1 MSTRDFI
8 EKDYYAALG
17 VPKDAGAAAIKKAYR
32 KLATELHPDKNP
44 GNSEAEARFK
54 EVSEAYDVLSDA
66 KRRGEYDEARRLF
79 GAGGRAGVSPAASP
93 AGAAARRSTSATCSV
108 APAARAAARRAGAS
122 ATCSAACSAGPAG
135 TARSRSQAASGPARG
150 QDVETEATLS
160 FEEAVLGVTVPL
172 RMQSPGTCPTCKG
185 SGAKPGTSPHTCP
198 VCQGA
203 GVTSRSQGAFA
214 FSEPCRNCR
223 GTGSVVDDPCPT
235 CAGNGVTTQTRTI
248 TVRIPAGVK
257 DGQRIR
263 LAGKGAPG
271 RRGGPAGDLF
281 VVVHVS
287 EHTLFGR
294 KGDDLTLTVP
304 ITFAE
309 ASLGTTLTVP
319 TLDGSVS
326 LKVPAGTAS
335 GRTLRVRGHGV
346 PGKGT
351 RGDLLVTLDVAVPVR
366 LTPASARSSRPWPR
380 RWTRIRGRRSPRR
393 CRREASDEQPRPG
406 RTPSGPWPRMLRSS

>member
-17 VPKDAGAAAIKKAYR
+17 VSQDADAAAIKKAYR
-32 KLATELHPDKNP
+32 QLARDLHPDKNP
-44 GNSEAEARFK
+44 GNAEAEARFK
-54 EVSEAYDVLSDA
+54 DVSEAYDVLSDP
-66 KRRGEYDEARRLF
+66 KRRAEYDEARRLF
-79 GAGGRAGVSPAASP
+79 GAGGAGARAGFPGGFPGGGGGGQPFDLGDLLGNAGGAR
-93 AGAAARRSTSATCSV
+93 AGGLGDLFGGLFGGGGAAGS
-108 APAARAAARRAGAS
+108 ARA
-122 ATCSAACSAGPAG
+122 
-135 TARSRSQAASGPARG
+135 RSQAASGPARG

-172 RMQSPGTCPTCKG
+172 RMQSPGTCPTCAG
-185 SGAKPGTSPHTCP
+185 SGARPGTSPRTCP

-223 GTGSVVDDPCPT
+223 GTGTVIDDPCPT

-287 EHTLFGR
+287 EHELFGR
-294 KGDDLTLTVP
+294 KGNDLTLTVP
-304 ITFAE
+304 ITFSE
-309 ASLGTTLTVP
+309 ATLGTTLTVP
-319 TLDGSVS
+319 TLDGNVS
-326 LKVPAGTAS
+326 LKVPPGTAS
-335 GRTLRVRGHGV
+335 GQTLRVRGRGV
-346 PGKGT
+346 PGKG
-351 RGDLLVTLDVAVPVR
+351 RAGDLLVTVEVAVPKR
-366 LTPASARSSRPWPR
+366 LSPAAQDAVKVLDSEL
-380 RWTRIRGRRSPRR
+380 G
-393 CRREASDEQPRPG
+393 DPRPRITAAVKG
-406 RTPSGPWPRMLRSS
+406 GAR

>member
-1 MSTRDFI
+1 VSTRDFI

-17 VPKDAGAAAIKKAYR
+17 VPKDSDAAAIKKAYR

-44 GNSEAEARFK
+44 GNAEAEARFK
-54 EVSEAYDVLSDA
+54 EVSEAYDVLSDT
-66 KRRGEYDEARRLF
+66 KRRAEYDDARRLF
-79 GAGGRAGVSPAASP
+79 GAGGRAGGFPGGFPGSGGGTQNFDLGDLF
-93 AGAAARRSTSATCSV
+93 GAAAGGGGRSGGGGLGDLLGGLFGGAGG
-108 APAARAAARRAGAS
+108 AAGS
-122 ATCSAACSAGPAG
+122 
-135 TARSRSQAASGPARG
+135 ARSRSQAASGPARG

-160 FEEAVLGVTVPL
+160 FDEAVLGVTVPL
-172 RMQSPGTCPTCKG
+172 RMQSPGTCPTCHG
-185 SGAKPGTSPHTCP
+185 NGAKPGTSPHTCP

-235 CAGNGVTTQTRTI
+235 CAGSGVTSQTRTI

-281 VVVHVS
+281 VVVHVA
-287 EHTLFGR
+287 EHSLFGR

-309 ASLGTTLTVP
+309 AALGTTLTVP

-335 GRTLRVRGHGV
+335 GRTLRVRGRGV
-346 PGKGT
+346 PGKGKP
-351 RGDLLVTLDVAVPVR
+351 GDLLVTLDVAVPAR
-366 LTPASARSSRPWPR
+366 LTPAQRKVVENLA
-380 RWTRIRGRRSPRR
+380 
-393 CRREASDEQPRPG
+393 EEMDEDPRPQITAAVQAG
-406 RTPSGPWPRMLRSS
+406 GEK

>member
-1 MSTRDFI
+1 LSTRDFI

-17 VPKDAGAAAIKKAYR
+17 VPKDADAAAIKKAYR
-32 KLATELHPDKNP
+32 QLARDLHPDKNP
-44 GNSEAEARFK
+44 GNADAEARFK
-54 EVSEAYDVLSDA
+54 DVSEAYDVLSDP
-66 KRRGEYDEARRLF
+66 KRRAEYDEARRLF
-79 GAGGRAGVSPAASP
+79 GAGGRPGGFPGGFPGGGGGGQPFDLGDLFGATG
-93 AGAAARRSTSATCSV
+93 GAAAGGRGGLGDLFGGLFGGAG
-108 APAARAAARRAGAS
+108 PGAARA
-122 ATCSAACSAGPAG
+122 
-135 TARSRSQAASGPARG
+135 RSQAASGPARG

-172 RMQSPGTCPTCKG
+172 RMQSPGTCPTCSG

-235 CAGNGVTTQTRTI
+235 CTGSGVTTQTRTI

-281 VVVHVS
+281 VVVHVA
-287 EHTLFGR
+287 EHDMFGR
-294 KGDDLTLTVP
+294 KGDDLLLTVP

-309 ASLGTTLTVP
+309 AALGTTLTVP
-319 TLDGSVS
+319 TLDGTVS
-326 LKVPAGTAS
+326 LKVPPGTQS
-335 GRTLRVRGHGV
+335 GRTLRVRGRGA
-346 PGKGT
+346 PGKS
-351 RGDLLVTLDVAVPVR
+351 RAGDLLVTFDVAVPVR
-366 LTPASARSSRPWPR
+366 LTPAQRKVIETLA
-380 RWTRIRGRRSPRR
+380 
-393 CRREASDEQPRPG
+393 EEMDEDPRPQI
-406 RTPSGPWPRMLRSS
+406 TAAVQSGGER

>member
-8 EKDYYAALG
+8 EKDYYGALG
-17 VPKDAGAAAIKKAYR
+17 VSQGADAAEIKKAYR
-32 KLATELHPDKNP
+32 KLAQELHPDKNP
-44 GNSEAEARFK
+44 GNTEAESRFK
-54 EVSEAYDVLSDA
+54 DVSEAYDVLSDT
-66 KRRGEYDEARRLF
+66 KRRAEYDEARRLF
-79 GAGGRAGVSPAASP
+79 GAGGAGARAGFPGGGGFP
-93 AGAAARRSTSATCSV
+93 GNGQTFDFGDLFNAGAAGAPGAGGARGPGGLGDLLGGLFGGAGGG
-108 APAARAAARRAGAS
+108 ARA
-122 ATCSAACSAGPAG
+122 
-135 TARSRSQAASGPARG
+135 RSQAASGPARG

-172 RMQSPGTCPTCKG
+172 RMQSPGSCPTCAG

-235 CAGNGVTTQTRTI
+235 CSGSGITSQTRTI
-248 TVRIPAGVK
+248 TVRIPAGVR

-263 LAGKGAPG
+263 LGGKGAPG

-287 EHTLFGR
+287 EHALFGR
-294 KGDDLTLTVP
+294 KDDDLTLTVP

-309 ASLGTTLTVP
+309 AALGTTLTVP
-319 TLDGSVS
+319 TLDGTVS
-326 LKVPAGTAS
+326 LKVPAGTSS
-335 GRTLRVRGHGV
+335 GRTLRVRGRGV
-346 PGKGT
+346 PAKGRT
-351 RGDLLVTLDVAVPVR
+351 GDLLVTLDVAVPVR
-366 LTPASARSSRPWPR
+366 LTQAERA
-380 RWTRIRGRRSPRR
+380 II
-393 CRREASDEQPRPG
+393 EKLAEEMAEDPRPQITAALQAG
-406 RTPSGPWPRMLRSS
+406 GER

>member
-17 VPKDAGAAAIKKAYR
+17 VSQDADAAAIKKAYR
-32 KLATELHPDKNP
+32 QLARDLHPDKNP
-44 GNSEAEARFK
+44 GNAEAESRFK
-54 EVSEAYDVLSDA
+54 EVSEAYDVLSDP
-66 KRRGEYDEARRLF
+66 KRRAEYDEARRLF
-79 GAGGRAGVSPAASP
+79 GAGGAGARAGFPGGFPGGGGGGQPFDLGDLFGSSGGGRSGTGGLGDLFGGLFGGGGG
-93 AGAAARRSTSATCSV
+93 AGS
-108 APAARAAARRAGAS
+108 ARA
-122 ATCSAACSAGPAG
+122 
-135 TARSRSQAASGPARG
+135 RSQAASGPARG

-172 RMQSPGTCPTCKG
+172 RMQSPGTCPTCAG
-185 SGAKPGTSPHTCP
+185 SGARPGTSPHTCP

-223 GTGSVVDDPCPT
+223 GTGTVIDDPCPT

-287 EHTLFGR
+287 DHDLFGR
-294 KGDDLTLTVP
+294 KGNDLTITVP
-304 ITFAE
+304 ITFPE
-309 ASLGTTLTVP
+309 ATLGTTLTVP
-319 TLDGSVS
+319 TLDGNVS
-326 LKVPAGTAS
+326 LKVPPGTAS
-335 GRTLRVRGHGV
+335 GQTLRVRGRGV
-346 PGKGT
+346 HGKG
-351 RGDLLVTLDVAVPVR
+351 RAGDLLVTVEVAVPKR
-366 LTPASARSSRPWPR
+366 LSPAAEDAVKVLDAEL
-380 RWTRIRGRRSPRR
+380 G
-393 CRREASDEQPRPG
+393 DPRPQITAAVKG
-406 RTPSGPWPRMLRSS
+406 GAR

>member
-17 VPKDAGAAAIKKAYR
+17 VPKNADAAAIKKAYR
-32 KLATELHPDKNP
+32 QLARDLHPDKNP
-44 GNSEAEARFK
+44 GNDAAETRFK
-54 EVSEAYDVLSDA
+54 EVSEAYDVLSDP

-79 GAGGRAGVSPAASP
+79 GAGARPGGFPGAGGGQPFDLGDLF
-93 AGAAARRSTSATCSV
+93 GAA
-108 APAARAAARRAGAS
+108 GG
-122 ATCSAACSAGPAG
+122 AGPGAG
-135 TARSRSQAASGPARG
+135 RGGLGDLFGGLFGGAGQATARGRSQAASGPARG

-172 RMQSPGTCPTCKG
+172 RMQSPGTCPTCSG
-185 SGAKPGTSPHTCP
+185 SGAKPGTSPHTCT

-214 FSEPCRNCR
+214 FSEPCRACR
-223 GTGSVVDDPCPT
+223 GTGQVIDDPCPT
-235 CAGNGVTTQTRTI
+235 CAGSGITSQTRTI

-281 VVVHVS
+281 VVVHVA
-287 EHTLFGR
+287 EHELFSR
-294 KGDDLTLTVP
+294 KGDDLMLTVP

-309 ASLGTTLTVP
+309 AALGTTLTVP
-319 TLDGSVS
+319 TLDGTVS
-326 LKVPAGTAS
+326 LKVPPGTAS

-346 PGKGT
+346 PGKG
-351 RGDLLVTLDVAVPVR
+351 RSGDLLVTLEVAVPVN
-366 LTPASARSSRPWPR
+366 LTTAQRKVIETLA
-380 RWTRIRGRRSPRR
+380 
-393 CRREASDEQPRPG
+393 EEMDEDPRPQITAAIREG
-406 RTPSGPWPRMLRSS
+406 AQG

>member
-17 VPKDAGAAAIKKAYR
+17 VPKDADAAAIKKAYR
-32 KLATELHPDKNP
+32 RLARDLHPDKNP
-44 GNSEAEARFK
+44 GNTEAETRFK
-54 EVSEAYDVLSDA
+54 EVSEAYDVLSDT
-66 KRRGEYDEARRLF
+66 KRRSEYDEARRLF
-79 GAGGRAGVSPAASP
+79 GAGGRPGGFPGGFSAGGGGQSFDLGDLFG
-93 AGAAARRSTSATCSV
+93 GAAGGGGRGGLGDLFGGLFGN
-108 APAARAAARRAGAS
+108 AG
-122 ATCSAACSAGPAG
+122 AG
-135 TARSRSQAASGPARG
+135 TARGRSQAASGPARG

-172 RMQSPGTCPTCKG
+172 RMQSPGTCPTCHG
-185 SGAKPGTSPHTCP
+185 SGARPGTSPHTCP

-223 GTGSVVDDPCPT
+223 GTGQVVDDPCPT
-235 CAGNGVTTQTRTI
+235 CTGSGITTQTRTI

-281 VVVHVS
+281 VVVHVA
-287 EHTLFGR
+287 EHELFGR
-294 KGDDLTLTVP
+294 KGEDLTLTVP

-309 ASLGTTLTVP
+309 ASLGAELTVP
-319 TLDGSVS
+319 TLDGSVT
-326 LKVPAGTAS
+326 LKVPPGTAS
-335 GRTLRVRGHGV
+335 GRTLRVRGRGV
-346 PGKGT
+346 PGKGR

-366 LTPASARSSRPWPR
+366 LTPAQRKVIETLS
-380 RWTRIRGRRSPRR
+380 
-393 CRREASDEQPRPG
+393 EEMDEDPRPQITAAVREG
-406 RTPSGPWPRMLRSS
+406 AQG

>member
-17 VPKDAGAAAIKKAYR
+17 VAKDADAAAIKKAYR
-32 KLATELHPDKNP
+32 QLARDLHPDKNP
-44 GNSEAEARFK
+44 GNTDAENRFK
-54 EVSEAYDVLSDA
+54 EVSEAYDVLSDP
-66 KRRGEYDEARRLF
+66 KRRAEYDEARRLF
-79 GAGGRAGVSPAASP
+79 GSGGAGARAGFPGGFPGGAGGGQAFDLGDLFGAAGGGRTGGAGGLGDLFGGLFGGGG
-93 AGAAARRSTSATCSV
+93 AGAGS
-108 APAARAAARRAGAS
+108 ARA
-122 ATCSAACSAGPAG
+122 
-135 TARSRSQAASGPARG
+135 RSQAASGPARG

-172 RMQSPGTCPTCKG
+172 RMQSPGTCPTCHG
-185 SGAKPGTSPHTCP
+185 SGARPGTSPHTCP

-223 GTGSVVDDPCPT
+223 GTGQVVDDPCPT
-235 CAGNGVTTQTRTI
+235 CAGNGVTNQTRTI

-287 EHTLFGR
+287 EHELFGR
-294 KGDDLTLTVP
+294 KGNDLTLTVP

-309 ASLGTTLTVP
+309 ATLGATLTVP
-319 TLDGSVS
+319 TLDGNVT
-326 LKVPAGTAS
+326 LKVPPGTAS
-335 GRTLRVRGHGV
+335 GQTLRVRGRGV
-346 PGKGT
+346 PGKG
-351 RGDLLVTLDVAVPVR
+351 RPGDLLVTVEVAVPKR
-366 LTPASARSSRPWPR
+366 LTPAAEDAVKVL
-380 RWTRIRGRRSPRR
+380 
-393 CRREASDEQPRPG
+393 EAELGDPRPRITAAVQQG
-406 RTPSGPWPRMLRSS
+406 GVR

>member
-17 VPKDAGAAAIKKAYR
+17 VPKDADAAAIKKAYR
-32 KLATELHPDKNP
+32 SLARDLHPDKNP
-44 GNSEAEARFK
+44 GNAEAESRFK
-54 EVSEAYDVLSDA
+54 EVSEAYDVLSDT

-79 GAGGRAGVSPAASP
+79 GGGGRPGGFPGGGGGQPFDLGDLFGGAAGQGAGGRGPGGLGDLLGGLFGGAG
-93 AGAAARRSTSATCSV
+93 GGT
-108 APAARAAARRAGAS
+108 
-122 ATCSAACSAGPAG
+122 G
-135 TARSRSQAASGPARG
+135 TARGRSQAASGPARG

-160 FEEAVLGVTVPL
+160 FDEAVLGVTVPL
-172 RMQSPGTCPTCKG
+172 RMQSPGTCPSCAG
-185 SGAKPGTSPHTCP
+185 SGAKPGTAPHTCP
-198 VCQGA
+198 ICQGA

-271 RRGGPAGDLF
+271 RRGGPPGDLF

-287 EHTLFGR
+287 EHSLFGR
-294 KGDDLTLTVP
+294 KGDDLTLSVP

-319 TLDGSVS
+319 TLDGTVS
-326 LKVPAGTAS
+326 LKVPAGTSS
-335 GRTLRVRGHGV
+335 GRTFRVRGRGV
-346 PGKGT
+346 KGKG
-351 RGDLLVTLDVAVPVR
+351 RAGDLLVTLDVAVPVR
-366 LTPASARSSRPWPR
+366 L
-380 RWTRIRGRRSPRR
+380 SPGQRKVI
-393 CRREASDEQPRPG
+393 ESLAEEMDEDPRPQITAAVRAG
-406 RTPSGPWPRMLRSS
+406 AER

>member
-8 EKDYYAALG
+8 EKDYYGALG
-17 VPKDAGAAAIKKAYR
+17 VPQKADAAEIKKAYR
-32 KLATELHPDKNP
+32 KLARDLHPDKNP
-44 GNSEAEARFK
+44 GNSDAETRFK
-54 EVSEAYDVLSDA
+54 EVSEAYDVLSDP

-79 GAGGRAGVSPAASP
+79 GAGGAGARAGFPGGYPGAGGQTFDFGDLFGSAGGTT
-93 AGAAARRSTSATCSV
+93 AGAPGGAGGLGDLLGGLFGGGAGSAR
-108 APAARAAARRAGAS
+108 
-122 ATCSAACSAGPAG
+122 
-135 TARSRSQAASGPARG
+135 ARSRAASGPARG

-172 RMQSPGTCPTCKG
+172 RMQSPGTCPTCIG
-185 SGAKPGTSPHTCP
+185 TGAKPGTSPHTCP
-198 VCQGA
+198 ICQGA

-223 GTGSVVDDPCPT
+223 GTGQVVDDPCPT
-235 CAGNGVTTQTRTI
+235 CGGNGITTQTRTI

-271 RRGGPAGDLF
+271 RRGGTAGDLF

-287 EHTLFGR
+287 EHDLFGR

-304 ITFAE
+304 ITFVE

-319 TLDGSVS
+319 TLDGNVS
-326 LKVPAGTAS
+326 LKVPAGTSS
-335 GRTLRVRGHGV
+335 GRTLRVRGRGIK
-346 PGKGT
+346 GKG
-351 RGDLLVTLDVAVPVR
+351 RSGDLLVTLEVAVPVK
-366 LTPASARSSRPWPR
+366 LTARPAQGDRDAGGGDAGGPAAADHRRRPA
-380 RWTRIRGRRSPRR
+380 GR
-393 CRREASDEQPRPG
+393 
-406 RTPSGPWPRMLRSS
+406 